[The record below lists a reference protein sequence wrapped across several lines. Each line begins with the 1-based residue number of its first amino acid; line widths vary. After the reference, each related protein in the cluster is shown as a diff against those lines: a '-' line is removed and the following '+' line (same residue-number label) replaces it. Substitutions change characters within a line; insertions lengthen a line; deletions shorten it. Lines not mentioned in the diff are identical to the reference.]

1 MPRKT
6 KPQPAQAPQQ
16 AQAKHPGGRPTKY
29 DPAMCEIVIQCG
41 AEGKTLVGM
50 ADALNIHRDT
60 LHEWRKS
67 NPEFS
72 DAIRFGLMKSQAWWE
87 EKGRIATFGEVQGFS
102 ATAYIFQMKN
112 RFAEDWRDTVK
123 QEITGADGGAIKQ
136 QHEGFLDLNLSALSD
151 EELATA
157 RALIQKALEN
167 EPQ

>member
-72 DAIRFGLMKSQAWWE
+72 DAIKFGLMKSQAWWE
-87 EKGRIATFGEVQGFS
+87 ETGRIATFGGVQNFS

-123 QEITGADGGAIKQ
+123 QEITGADGGPIQQ
-136 QHEGFLDLNLSALSD
+136 QHSGKVAINLKNLTD
-151 EELATA
+151 EELD
-157 RALIQKALEN
+157 ALEVTLSKAV
-167 EPQ
+167 EGDAA